1 MCVRF
6 RQVSLVGPNQIGWKS
21 LCERLW
27 IERFLV
33 VFSNGTLHG
42 SYFSDSCYVLR
53 VVLAY

>member
-6 RQVSLVGPNQIGWKS
+6 RQVSLVGPYQIGWKS

-33 VFSNGTLHG
+33 VFSNGTHHG

-53 VVLAY
+53 VVLAS